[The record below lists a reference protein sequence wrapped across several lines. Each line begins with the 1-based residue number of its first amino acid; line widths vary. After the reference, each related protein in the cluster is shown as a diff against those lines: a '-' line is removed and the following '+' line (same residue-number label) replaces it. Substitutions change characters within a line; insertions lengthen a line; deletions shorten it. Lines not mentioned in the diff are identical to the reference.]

1 MLAATLKMQRL
12 LRGWI
17 GRRRFKK
24 RKEQKVKDDLKKK
37 YLLER
42 KREEEREK
50 WLREAE
56 EIAYRENMLNRK
68 KQEEE
73 NEQARLRMEKAKV
86 TVVAILIVKSALKQT
101 ILGETAPI
109 IHGQLGRNLQL
120 AKIGLRLMMKRVE
133 GFYTST

>member
-1 MLAATLKMQRL
+1 MLSQA
-12 LRGWI
+12 
-17 GRRRFKK
+17 RRRFNTRKK
-24 RKEQKVKDDLKKK
+24 RSIGIPNENVCEKRKGCRNACGH
-37 YLLER
+37 LEDTA
-42 KREEEREK
+42 
-50 WLREAE
+50 L
-56 EIAYRENMLNRK
+56 
-68 KQEEE
+68 
-73 NEQARLRMEKAKV
+73 V